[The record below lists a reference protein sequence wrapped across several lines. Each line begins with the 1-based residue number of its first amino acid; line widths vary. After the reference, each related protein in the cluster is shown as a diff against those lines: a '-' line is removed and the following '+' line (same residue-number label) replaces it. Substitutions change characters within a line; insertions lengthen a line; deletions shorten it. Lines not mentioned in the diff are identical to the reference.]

1 MSEALEMRIWLFGQP
16 GEYEF
21 RWDGVGTRGV
31 VVRPELVMRLDGEA
45 SGRGRGKVVL
55 ESSVVA
61 L

>member
-1 MSEALEMRIWLFGQP
+1 LYGQP

-31 VVRPELVMRLDGEA
+31 VVGPEVLRRDEGEEK
-45 SGRGRGKVVL
+45 GRVVVV
-55 ESSVVA
+55 EGSVVG